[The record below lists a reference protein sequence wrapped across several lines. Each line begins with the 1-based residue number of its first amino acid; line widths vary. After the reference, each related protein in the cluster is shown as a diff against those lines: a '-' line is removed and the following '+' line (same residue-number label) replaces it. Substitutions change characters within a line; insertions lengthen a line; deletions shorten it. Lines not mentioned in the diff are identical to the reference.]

1 MHPVLFNIFSFPV
14 PSYGMMLALSFLTG
28 IFIAAHR
35 AKKAGLNP
43 DTVSDMGLYVIIA
56 AVAGSRLYYVFLHF
70 DEFRGDLLSAIN
82 PFAGGS
88 IGIGGLVMYGGFL
101 GAVAAAI
108 IFFKIKKVPHLPYL
122 DVCAPSVGI
131 GIALTRVGCFLNG
144 CCYGAAA
151 KAHNFLCVHYP
162 DSTISPAGYYQ
173 HSIGAHGLQPSTLYE
188 AAGGIAIAVVIYLIG
203 KSKKSFVGLQ
213 FYLLFVFYAV
223 LRFGID
229 FTRVYNASERI
240 GPFSHNQALCIVLFI
255 IFGGLILKN
264 FLTDVDDTK
273 KGAAGAAVGKSN
285 EKSEVTASQK

>member
-56 AVAGSRLYYVFLHF
+56 AVLGSRLYYVFLHF
-70 DEFRGDLLSAIN
+70 DEFRGDLFSIIN

-108 IFFKIKKVPHLPYL
+108 IFFKVKRIPHLPYL

-131 GIALTRVGCFLNG
+131 GIALTRIGCFLNG

-151 KAHNFLCVHYP
+151 KAHNVFCVHYP
-162 DSTISPAGYYQ
+162 DASPAGYYQ
-173 HSIGAHGLQPSTLYE
+173 NIMGAHGLQPSQLYE
-188 AAGGIAIAVVIYLIG
+188 AAGGIAIALVIYLIG
-203 KSKKSFVGLQ
+203 RTKPFAGLQ
-213 FYLLFVFYAV
+213 FYLLGLFYSV

-240 GPFSHNQALCIVLFI
+240 GPFSHNQALCVLLFI
-255 IFGGLILKN
+255 VFGGLILKN
-264 FLTDVDDTK
+264 FLTGAGNTN
-273 KGAAGAAVGKSN
+273 KGADSAVVGKLN
-285 EKSEVTASQK
+285 EKSEAVTSQK